1 MKNMRCALITG
12 VTGQDGAYLAAFL
25 VAKGYKVYG
34 TYRRTSTPNFWRLER
49 LGITDKVELVPFDL
63 LDQTSIIQALQIAKP
78 DEFYNL
84 AAQSYVGAS
93 FEQAVSTGEI
103 TGLGL
108 TRVLDSIRV
117 VDPQIRFYQAS
128 SSEMFGNSKDS
139 AQTLKTPFR
148 PASPYG
154 TAKLYAHEVTRT
166 YREAYGMFACAGILF
181 NHESPLRSLEFA
193 TRKITYTLAA
203 IKLGITDH
211 VTLGNIHA
219 RRDWG
224 YAKDYVE
231 GMWLMLQGDKPK
243 DYILATGE
251 SHSVEEF
258 LSVASDTV
266 GLDYRVCLRVDD
278 NLYRPMDINSLV
290 GDPSEAEK
298 DLGWNPKKTTF
309 DELVQIMVESDL
321 RLLKT
326 EKWINLEHIKLLS
339 QLSE

>member
-1 MKNMRCALITG
+1 MRCALITG
-12 VTGQDGAYLAAFL
+12 ITGQDGAYMADFL
-25 VAKGYKVYG
+25 LKKGYKVYG
-34 TYRRTSTPNFWRLER
+34 TYRRTSTPNFWRLDWLE
-49 LGITDKVELVPFDL
+49 ITDKVELVPFDL

-128 SSEMFGNSKDS
+128 SSEMFGNSEDS
-139 AQTLKTPFR
+139 PQTLKTLFR
-148 PASPYG
+148 PTSPYG
-154 TAKLYAHEVTRT
+154 AAKLYAHEVTRS

-193 TRKITYTLAA
+193 TRKITYTLSA
-203 IKLGITDH
+203 IKLGLTDH
-211 VTLGNIHA
+211 ITLGNIHA

-231 GMWLMLQGDKPK
+231 GMWLMLQRDKPK

-258 LSVASDTV
+258 LKLASDAL
-266 GLDYRVCLRVDD
+266 GLDYRICLRVDN
-278 NLYRPMDINSLV
+278 NLYRPMDIDTLV
-290 GDPSEAEK
+290 GDPSDAEK
-298 DLGWNPKKTTF
+298 DLGWNGRKTTF
-309 DELVQIMVESDL
+309 NELVQIMVESDL

-326 EKWINLEHIKLLS
+326 EKWINLEHIKSLS
-339 QLSE
+339 QLTV